1 MSEPP
6 ARVLPLADAPPAERS
21 DAARNRERILAAADR
36 VITRTGVDGLTMDEV
51 AWEAGVGKGTLFRR
65 FDSRAGLMA
74 AILDRSEREWQES
87 VLSGPPPL
95 GPGADP
101 LARLLALGHSRMRRN
116 LKHLA
121 LMHAAVGP
129 QPGRNFAVIGFVVMH
144 VRFLLEELSTT
155 GDLDVL
161 ALQLVATLDPP
172 VVAHMADGLRMSHE
186 RIDAGWDDLVRK
198 VVG

>member
-6 ARVLPLADAPPAERS
+6 ARVLPLAGAPPIERA

-36 VITRTGVDGLTMDEV
+36 VIARTGVDGLTMDEV